1 KSYLKDIDKIVDWI
15 LQDKKISDI
24 GELLNVSST
33 VICGRIKLFSKQVRD
48 LDKFGEITSNIK
60 SIYQI

>member
-1 KSYLKDIDKIVDWI
+1 
-15 LQDKKISDI
+15 
-24 GELLNVSST
+24 